1 MDEMYIDTLEWI
13 TVDNGQIIISMTQGT
28 VIVLLILA
36 VIVLIRIIF

>member
-13 TVDNGQIIISMTQGT
+13 TVDNQIIISMTQGT